1 MRRWSTS
8 GGRKEIDMKHVLAL
22 AGLAAAALSLGACA
36 DEMYAGGGNWGGPV
50 AYDGWYDG
58 AYGDVY
64 DGYWGDDGY
73 FYYRHGSNDH
83 KYYRGDRAH
92 FARGDSAP
100 GGNYHHIQG
109 AIQSQPQ
116 GVRMPH
122 FGGGGMHGG
131 GDHQGH

>member
-1 MRRWSTS
+1 
-8 GGRKEIDMKHVLAL
+8 MKHFLAL
-22 AGLAAAALSLGACA
+22 AGVAAAALSLSACA
-36 DEMYAGGGNWGGPV
+36 DENYAGGGVAVGWDGPV

-73 FYYRHGSNDH
+73 FYYRHGGNDH

-109 AIQSQPQ
+109 AIQAQPQ

-122 FGGGGMHGG
+122 FSGGGGMHGG
-131 GDHQGH
+131 GDHRGH